1 MNSQSQTLVFAIAV
15 GVGIVCVV
23 IMSFIPSGLAP
34 LALIVAILALI
45 SGIIAFATKDYL
57 FLFEPITKMKHMNI
71 VVDENEPYYM
81 TPSGNAIVV
90 RRGNDI
96 FATSFVKIPIYSTAT
111 EMDDDQ
117 KYNFAMLFAR
127 LVSISKTPMRL
138 SSQLHSINK
147 DDYIAR
153 VNAKL
158 SESEGRYNTLQGDKN
173 SDPKALD
180 RVKGEVTMWRNLL
193 DNVSRSNSQQLEVYA
208 SISAAGN
215 SEDEAVNLV
224 TIKAEEIAAGIS
236 TTLGVA
242 ASMITG
248 NEILIFIEPDR
259 MIPPATISEV
269 MKYKTA
275 PAA

>member
-1 MNSQSQTLVFAIAV
+1 MLVFAIAV

-23 IMSFIPSGLAP
+23 IMSFIPSGFAP
-34 LALIVAILALI
+34 LALIVAIMALL
-45 SGIIAFATKDYL
+45 SGMIAFATKDYL

-81 TPSGNAIVV
+81 TPSGSAIVV
-90 RRGNDI
+90 RRDNDI

-117 KYNFAMLFAR
+117 KYNFATLFAR

-173 SDPKALD
+173 ADPKALD

-208 SISAAGN
+208 RISASGN

-269 MKYKTA
+269 MKYKTS
-275 PAA
+275 PAS